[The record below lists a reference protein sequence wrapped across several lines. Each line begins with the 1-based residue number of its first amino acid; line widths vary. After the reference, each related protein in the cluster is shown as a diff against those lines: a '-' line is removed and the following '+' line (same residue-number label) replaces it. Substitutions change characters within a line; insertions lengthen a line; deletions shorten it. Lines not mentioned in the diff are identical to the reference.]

1 MSTQLTQAAF
11 SSEALKFL
19 DLLFEDLKTNG
30 VEIRTDW
37 VIDHLCYRT
46 ATESEYQILKNEFLK
61 FSDLLIE
68 SPVNGRLISTYQLHK
83 AIDFQGWS
91 IHVVE
96 LPSPK
101 KGKVTARG
109 FEHIEVVCDVPFS
122 ELIQQYSHLKLDVS
136 GLSKSINQELEICL
150 GSRNIKFHHMTLYD
164 VIQLEIAQQQPAN

>member
-1 MSTQLTQAAF
+1 MSTQLTEAALH
-11 SSEALKFL
+11 SEALEFL
-19 DLLFEDLKTNG
+19 DLLFEDLKLNG
-30 VEIRTDW
+30 IEILPGW

-46 ATESEYQILKNEFLK
+46 ATESDYQSLKYEFLK

-83 AIDFQGWS
+83 AIQFQGWS

-122 ELIQQYSHLKLDVS
+122 ELTQKYSHLKLDLG
-136 GLSKSINQELEICL
+136 GLSKSINQELEIYL
-150 GSRNIKFHHMTLYD
+150 GRRNIKFHHMTLFD
-164 VIQLEIAQQQPAN
+164 VIQLEKAQQQPAN